1 MTNSR
6 DIDWF
11 SHDNLFLRTIVALRF
26 LISNAV
32 WAEVEP
38 VLRDLKHA
46 AGRPPGLSDRM
57 FIEAVLSQARTGT
70 PWRDLPEAFGD

>member
-1 MTNSR
+1 MLTNSR

-26 LISNAV
+26 LISDAV

-46 AGRPPGLSDRM
+46 AGRPPGLSGKNS
-57 FIEAVLSQARTGT
+57 FKPHKSLAVSYSSET
-70 PWRDLPEAFGD
+70 AFR